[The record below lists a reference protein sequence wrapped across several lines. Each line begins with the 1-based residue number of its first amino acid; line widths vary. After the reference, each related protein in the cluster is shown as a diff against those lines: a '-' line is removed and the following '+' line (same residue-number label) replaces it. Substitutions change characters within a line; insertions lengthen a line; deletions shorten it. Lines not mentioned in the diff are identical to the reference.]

1 MWEKE
6 DDVILPWSR
15 KYDVKEFPFLVL
27 MDPLLLLYYLT
38 YLGQVKE
45 SEFLIAVTSVLYNS
59 MSNREKIIYTR
70 FPINERDIDYRLIID
85 MNSFF

>member
-1 MWEKE
+1 MWGKE

-27 MDPLLLLYYLT
+27 MDPLLLLQYLT

-45 SEFLIAVTSVLYNS
+45 SEF
-59 MSNREKIIYTR
+59 
-70 FPINERDIDYRLIID
+70 F
-85 MNSFF
+85 